1 MALPEA
7 GTPLLFPRACAP
19 GLARDSGVSPPTG
32 FGSGRISQ
40 DPWGLIPGGGAG
52 LTWGPQRT
60 GGSMEAGRPLLGLA
74 WSWGPP
80 FPQHH
85 LAGSSCGWT
94 VPRLWMDCAE
104 GALGPGPA
112 LHDAA
117 MGVLTSLGGR
127 RRGRRKLSPFEA
139 PSATVPSGW
148 TPGEERGGSTRLVL
162 EKRSD

>member
-1 MALPEA
+1 MLGPARGWDTPPLPTSLRARVGPRQRGLPTHWLWLREDLTGSMGAHPRGRGWTDVGPTKDRGLYGGWEA
-7 GTPLLFPRACAP
+7 AA
-19 GLARDSGVSPPTG
+19 
-32 FGSGRISQ
+32 GSGLVL
-40 DPWGLIPGGGAG
+40 GY
-52 LTWGPQRT
+52 
-60 GGSMEAGRPLLGLA
+60 PL
-74 WSWGPP
+74 PP
-80 FPQHH
+80 AP
-85 LAGSSCGWT
+85 
-94 VPRLWMDCAE
+94 PRRLLLWVDCAE
-104 GALGPGPA
+104 ALDGLCRGSPGPT